1 MEIPA
6 ELIGHEA
13 SCRLL
18 APLFLGAAR
27 KGLPPEALAEGT
39 GYPLE
44 HLRDSRRRVAWAA
57 YQQVLANL
65 ARSLSD
71 EEIVAVGASFLD
83 QPLHRA
89 YVLPYRLRFTLAET
103 FRRGVRPD
111 SALSRQILVQD
122 MRIVS
127 SSDRRIVLEVRFKP
141 GYACVREYWLLRKGF
156 IESIPRAFGLPP
168 ARASYEGTETFA
180 RFDIAL
186 PEDGSL
192 YGRLRQRSSWLF
204 AARDAAAALRR
215 ANDELLDR
223 NTELEREIEARKA
236 AEAQLRS
243 LNGVLEQRIQERT
256 RDLEQANAELSM
268 FSTSIAH
275 DLRTPLRAINGFAT
289 TVLLDHGDRIGA
301 DGKDSLE
308 RIMKGAV
315 RMGELIDALL
325 SLGKISRA
333 EMVREP
339 VDLGAIARDVIAEL
353 RAVEPEREVELEL
366 GGDLLATANPPLVR
380 SLLENLLGNAWKFT
394 RDRARAKIELRAME
408 GLHGVFC
415 VRDDGVGFDM
425 KHADRIFEPF
435 ARLAPKSFD
444 GTGVG
449 LATVDRIVKRH
460 GGKLWVASAPG
471 NGAAFWFSL
480 G

>member
-27 KGLPPEALAEGT
+27 KGLPLEPLAEGT

-44 HLRDSRRRVAWAA
+44 HLRDAKRRVAWAA
-57 YQQVLANL
+57 YQQVLSNL

-71 EEIVAVGASFLD
+71 DEIVAVGASFLD

-103 FRRGVRPD
+103 YRRGVRPD

-122 MRIVS
+122 MMVVS
-127 SSDRRIVLEVRFKP
+127 SSDRRIVIEVRFKP

-156 IESIPRAFGLPP
+156 IESVPRAFGLPS
-168 ARASYEGTETFA
+168 ARATYTGTDTFA

-186 PEDGSL
+186 PEDETLFGK
-192 YGRLRQRSSWLF
+192 LRQRSSWVF
-204 AARDAAAALRR
+204 AAKDAAAALRQ

-236 AEAQLRS
+236 AEDQLRA
-243 LNGVLEQRIQERT
+243 LNGALEQRIQERT
-256 RDLEQANAELSM
+256 SALEHANAELSM

-289 TVLLDHGDRIGA
+289 TVLLDHGERIGA
-301 DGKDSLE
+301 EGKDSLE
-308 RIMKGAV
+308 RIMTGAV

-325 SLGKISRA
+325 SLGKISRT
-333 EMVREP
+333 EMRREP
-339 VDLGAIARDVIAEL
+339 VDLGRIARDVIEQL
-353 RAVEPEREVELEL
+353 RAIEPARNVELQL
-366 GGDLLATANPPLVR
+366 AGDLVANGNPPLVR
-380 SLLENLLGNAWKFT
+380 ALLENLLGNAWKFT
-394 RDRARAKIELRAME
+394 KERAPARIELRAVD
-408 GLHGVFC
+408 GLRGVFC

-435 ARLAPKSFD
+435 ARLAPKSYD

-460 GGKLWVASAPG
+460 GGKVWVASAPG

>member
-27 KGLPPEALAEGT
+27 KGLPLEPLAEGT

-44 HLRDSRRRVAWAA
+44 HLRDSKRRVAWAC
-57 YQQVLANL
+57 YQKVLSNL

-103 FRRGVRPD
+103 YRRGVRPD
-111 SALSRQILVQD
+111 SALARQILVQD
-122 MRIVS
+122 MMVVS

-141 GYACVREYWLLRKGF
+141 GYTCVREYWLLRKGF

-168 ARASYEGTETFA
+168 ARATYTGTDTFA

-186 PEDGSL
+186 PEDGSIV
-192 YGRLRQRSSWLF
+192 GKLRQRSSWIF
-204 AARDAAAALRR
+204 AAKDAAAALRR
-215 ANDELLDR
+215 VNDELLDR

-236 AEAQLRS
+236 AEEQLRT
-243 LNGVLEQRIQERT
+243 LNGALEQRIQERT
-256 RDLEQANAELSM
+256 SDLEQANAELSM

-301 DGKDSLE
+301 EGKDSLQ
-308 RIMKGAV
+308 RIMSGAV
-315 RMGELIDALL
+315 RMGDLIDALL
-325 SLGKISRA
+325 SLGKIARA
-333 EMVREP
+333 DMKREP
-339 VDLGAIARDVIAEL
+339 VDLGRIARAVIEEL
-353 RAVEPEREVELEL
+353 RAVEPARSVELVLEGEL
-366 GGDLLATANPPLVR
+366 VAQGNPPLVHA
-380 SLLENLLGNAWKFT
+380 LLENLLGNAWKFT
-394 RDRARAKIELRAME
+394 KDRTPARIELRATE
-408 GLHGVFC
+408 GAHGVFC
-415 VRDDGVGFDM
+415 VRDNGVGFDM
-425 KHADRIFEPF
+425 KHADRIFQPF
-435 ARLAPKSFD
+435 ARLAPKAFD